1 MEPEQRK
8 LPRLLC
14 FYTDT
19 TNNSTTKP
27 APPSKGN
34 QESSHQSPQ
43 PVPQNKVQPPPRPPT
58 KCQPPQF
65 PHHETTNR
73 RKPHQPHVKAYQNQM
88 TSVVEARRQRKPV
101 RSISHGVIRVPLA
114 RILWGCFEAHDRRCR
129 SSVVGYLETCTSGTL
144 PPCLCVDWALCRLAV
159 AGYNVVWLGCCYADA
174 GYVVVW
180 CVV

>member
-27 APPSKGN
+27 AHPAKATKSQATSTTASAAK
-34 QESSHQSPQ
+34 QS
-43 PVPQNKVQPPPRPPT
+43 PPT

-73 RKPHQPHVKAYQNQM
+73 RKPHQPHVKAYQNQR
-88 TSVVEARRQRKPV
+88 TSVAEARRQRKPV
-101 RSISHGVIRVPLA
+101 RSISHGVVRVPPA
-114 RILWGCFEAHDRRCR
+114 RIGLWSPRAPRPSLPLLSRGIPGN
-129 SSVVGYLETCTSGTL
+129 VYLRHTA
-144 PPCLCVDWALCRLAV
+144 ALLVR
-159 AGYNVVWLGCCYADA
+159 WLG
-174 GYVVVW
+174 VVSPSCRW
-180 CVV
+180 L